1 MCNGYLLACLFE
13 IRKINL
19 SINNVI
25 MMEFDQIDS
34 GNITVI
40 EESDFEIVG
49 CDIDSG
55 SEFMAGVE
63 EMSSIIDEQVV
74 CFDMD
79 CDVDPDIDMV

>member
-1 MCNGYLLACLFE
+1 M
-13 IRKINL
+13 

-49 CDIDSG
+49 SDIDSG